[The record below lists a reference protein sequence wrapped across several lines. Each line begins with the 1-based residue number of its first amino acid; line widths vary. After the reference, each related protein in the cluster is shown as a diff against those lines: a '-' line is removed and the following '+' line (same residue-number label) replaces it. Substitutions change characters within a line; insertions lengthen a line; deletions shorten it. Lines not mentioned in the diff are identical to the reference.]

1 MRRIKALLAL
11 SLVLI
16 LGVSGLSPSPA
27 AAAGSDEDISVIID
41 RLQDYYLAQG
51 DEIIIANGIYLARTS
66 EALDYVESQEPDGSW
81 GDVDYADRT
90 SSANGATWSAYLAL
104 YRMVAM
110 AHAYR
115 DPAAPGFED
124 PALIEALDRA
134 LLYWDEANPG
144 NANWWET
151 EIGESIAMGRVS
163 ILLRDELSE
172 PALQVALEHN
182 TGKLD
187 PVGANGAW
195 RTSNYIF
202 EGLATGDLDRV
213 TDGFAT
219 IVETIAVDPS
229 GDVNE
234 AVQPDGSFWAH
245 GAQLYSEGY
254 GMVLFTYAA
263 LWADAARGTGLAFTR
278 DQLDSIAFYIVN
290 GTRWMIRGEIGML
303 YLNYR
308 PPKTI
313 QGVTSHASE
322 FIEPLQWM
330 VRTDPLY
337 ATSYSALLEGILGE
351 SRTNGASGNKYFW
364 RSEFSSHIRDEY
376 GIFTR
381 LNSSRTF
388 GAELRTAYR
397 EELGN
402 PVYWN
407 AMGSTAIQV
416 TNREYLDLEPTFD
429 WFHYPGVTAPDEKRT
444 ERGVENRGRNGDG
457 ASFTGGVSNGE
468 YGASVLTLDTAKTG
482 ARKSY
487 FTFDEQMIALGT
499 DITSDSAAAVHTT
512 INQVAAKDNASV
524 GGESVASGVDS
535 ESVGDARWAY
545 NDEVGY
551 VFAEGQDVRVS
562 HRTQTGNWIDEDPV
576 KRDAFMLHI
585 DHGAAPTAGAYEYTV
600 LPASEPAEV
609 EAYAESPAVRTLSN
623 DSDVQ
628 AVRHDELAL
637 TMATFYR
644 AGSLDLGGGR
654 TLTVDEPALVLLDE
668 SGDRPVVSVANP
680 DRPGLSVSVSLDGSA
695 AEWAGV
701 FVLGSGA
708 SLGKTVTAPLA
719 EDAPR
724 EVPRHSASTTA
735 DGSSVQAL
743 GDDDLDTVWRAGE
756 AAPAWV
762 ATRLDRGSWVT
773 KVSIDWAEAFATDF
787 LVQTST
793 DGEKWT
799 DHARVSDAEGGTT
812 EVEITPT
819 PAEHVRVV
827 MLDGEQEDL
836 GIRELRVSASVN
848 LALDADT
855 RASGYAGYN
864 LVHLM
869 TDGDRETRWRANNSD
884 TAWAQV
890 DLGSTQPVS
899 TVRLRWEAAFAKA
912 YRIQL
917 SEDGVSWRD
926 VYTTP
931 SGGSDGGTDIIQL
944 GDESARFVRMQT
956 VTRALNYGPSLWEFE
971 VFADS
976 TVVDAPVIAAAQDNL
991 ALGKPTTADSVH
1003 NNNATIVAS
1012 KATDGSE
1019 STKWSSA
1026 RAREEHWLQV
1036 DLERVQPI
1044 SRAVVKWEAGTSDE
1058 YRIEGSV
1065 DGETWTPIVEVD
1077 ERQSSLTHV
1086 HDFAFTEVRYVR
1098 LAGMPATQYGL
1109 NIWEFELYGYT
1120 LDCEGVV
1127 EAGRDSTAVVAATL
1141 TPADAETSFS
1151 AVSMDESVVT
1161 TVGDARM
1168 DSDGRVEVDLATHEP
1183 GVTQVLLH
1191 HSRGDDV
1198 ASCRVVVSA
1207 DTARIDDLV
1216 ERANA
1221 LDSTLYT
1228 SDSWRPVLPALEAA
1242 KVARDTPGAAQEVI
1256 DDAAATLAAAL
1267 DGLEERVDEPDA
1279 AAPSVP
1285 RDVSASATA
1294 GTVHVEWSAPEDDGG
1309 ATVTFYEVTVG
1320 DRVVEVE
1327 GGALSAD
1334 VAGMDPGTYAVS
1346 VRARNSAGWSDPSA
1360 EVMVDVSDDGQSAPT
1375 ITVEGLLRVGGAI
1388 VVTGS
1393 GFEPDTEYL
1402 LELRSTPQRLGTVTT
1417 DGEGRFALA
1426 TTIADDVPPGE
1437 HTIVAILDG
1446 EDIASARIQIA
1457 AAQPGD
1463 GDGSGPGSGDGTDD
1477 GTGGDGGWLPSTGGD
1492 AAWVPWA
1499 VGGAVLLLLA
1509 GTAAMLIRRRRTTD

>member
-16 LGVSGLSPSPA
+16 LGVSGLSASPA
-27 AAAGSDEDISVIID
+27 VAAGSDEDISVIID

-81 GDVDYADRT
+81 DDVDYADRT
-90 SSANGATWSAYLAL
+90 SSANGATWSAYIAL

-115 DPAAPGFED
+115 DPTAPGFED
-124 PALIEALDRA
+124 PALVEALDRA
-134 LLYWDEANPG
+134 LLYWDEADPG

-163 ILLRDELSE
+163 ILLRDELSDA
-172 PALQVALEHN
+172 ALQVSLEHN

-213 TDGFAT
+213 TDGFST

-229 GDVNE
+229 GEVNE

-337 ATSYSALLEGILGE
+337 ATSYEAMLDGILGE
-351 SRTNGASGNKYFW
+351 TRTNGASGNKYFW

-397 EELGN
+397 DELGN

-416 TNREYLDLEPTFD
+416 NNREYLDLGPTFD
-429 WFHYPGVTAPDEKRT
+429 WVHYPGVTAPDEKRT
-444 ERGVENRGRNGDG
+444 ERGVANRGRNGDG

-468 YGASVLTLDTAKTG
+468 YGASVLTLDTARTE

-487 FTFDEQMIALGT
+487 FAFDDQVVALGT
-499 DITSDSAAAVHTT
+499 DISSDSDAAVHTT
-512 INQVAAKDNASV
+512 INQVVAKDNASV
-524 GGESVASGVDS
+524 GGESVAPGTAFD
-535 ESVGDARWAY
+535 SVGDARWAY

-562 HRTQTGNWIDEDPV
+562 NRTQTGSWIDEDPV
-576 KRDAFMLHI
+576 DRDAFMLHI
-585 DHGAAPTAGAYEYTV
+585 DHGEKPTSGSYEYTV
-600 LPASEPAEV
+600 LPAAEPEQV
-609 EAYAESPAVRTLSN
+609 EAYVAAPGVRTLSN

-628 AVRHDELAL
+628 AVRHDDLAL
-637 TMATFYR
+637 TMATFYG
-644 AGSLDLGGGR
+644 AGSVDLGGGR
-654 TLTVDEPALVLLDE
+654 ALTVDEPALVLVDE
-668 SGDRPVVSVANP
+668 SGARPVVSVANP
-680 DRPGLSVSVSLDGSA
+680 DRPGLSVSVSLEGAGDDWS
-695 AEWAGV
+695 GV
-701 FVLGSGA
+701 FGLGSGA
-708 SLGKTVTAPLA
+708 NVGKTVTAPLV
-719 EDAPR
+719 EDAPA
-724 EVPRHSASTTA
+724 EASDHSASTTA

-743 GDDDLDTVWRAGE
+743 GDGDRDTVWSAG
-756 AAPAWV
+756 APAPAWV
-762 ATRLDRGSWVT
+762 ATRLERGSWVT
-773 KVSIDWAEAFATDF
+773 KVTIDWADAFATDF
-787 LVQTST
+787 LVQTSN
-793 DGEKWT
+793 DGEEWT
-799 DHARVSDAEGGTT
+799 DHARVSDAEGGTS

-827 MLDGEQEDL
+827 MLDGEQEDVAV
-836 GIRELRVSASVN
+836 RELRVDSGVN
-848 LALDADT
+848 LAIDAET

-869 TDGDRETRWRANNSD
+869 NDGDGETRWRGNNSD
-884 TAWAQV
+884 SAWAQV
-890 DLGSTQPVS
+890 DLGSSQPVS
-899 TVRLRWEAAFAKA
+899 TVRLHWEAAFAKA

-917 SEDGVSWRD
+917 SDDGASWRD
-926 VYTTP
+926 AYTTP
-931 SGGSDGGTDIIQL
+931 SGGSDGGTDVIDL

-956 VTRALNYGPSLWEFE
+956 DMRALNYGPSLWEFE

-976 TVVDAPVIAAAQDNL
+976 SVADAPVIAAEQDNL

-1003 NNNATIVAS
+1003 NDNATIVAS

-1026 RAREEHWLQV
+1026 RAREEHWIQV

-1044 SRAVVKWEAGTSDE
+1044 SRAIVRWEAGTSNE

-1065 DGETWTPIVEVD
+1065 DGETWSPIVEVD
-1077 ERQSSLTHV
+1077 ETQSSLTHV

-1098 LAGMPATQYGL
+1098 LTGMPATQYGL
-1109 NIWEFELYGYT
+1109 NIWELELYGYT
-1120 LDCEGVV
+1120 LDCEGAV
-1127 EAGRDSTAVVAATL
+1127 EAGRDGSATVAATL
-1141 TPADAETSFS
+1141 APADAETSFS
-1151 AVSMDESVVT
+1151 VASMDESVVT
-1161 TVGDARM
+1161 IAGEARVDA
-1168 DSDGRVEVDLATHEP
+1168 DGRVEADLDTHEP
-1183 GVTQVLLH
+1183 GATQVLLH
-1191 HSRGDDV
+1191 HSRGDEV
-1198 ASCRVVVSA
+1198 ASCDVVVSA
-1207 DTARIDDLV
+1207 DTARIDELV
-1216 ERANA
+1216 ERANG

-1242 KVARDTPGAAQEVI
+1242 KIVLATPGAAQQSV
-1256 DDAAATLAAAL
+1256 DDAAERLAAAL
-1267 DGLEERVDEPDA
+1267 DGLAKRDDEPGA
-1279 AAPSVP
+1279 EAPSAP
-1285 RDVSASATA
+1285 RDVTASATA
-1294 GTVHVEWSAPEDDGG
+1294 GAVHVEWSAPEDDGG
-1309 ATVTFYEVTVG
+1309 ATVTAYEVTAG
-1320 DRVVEVE
+1320 DRVVEVD
-1327 GGALSAD
+1327 GGVLSAD
-1334 VAGMDPGTYAVS
+1334 AAGFEPGTYAVS
-1346 VRARNSAGWSDPSA
+1346 VRARNAAGWSDPSE
-1360 EVMVDVSDDGQSAPT
+1360 EVTVDVSEDGQVAPT
-1375 ITVEGLLRVGGAI
+1375 ITVKGSLRVGGAI
-1388 VVTGS
+1388 VVTGA
-1393 GFEPDTEYL
+1393 GFEPDTEYT
-1402 LELRSTPQRLGTVTT
+1402 LELRSTPQRLGAVAT
-1417 DGEGRFALA
+1417 DGEGRFALS
-1426 TTIADDVPPGE
+1426 TTIADGAEPGE

-1463 GDGSGPGSGDGTDD
+1463 GSGDGD
-1477 GTGGDGGWLPSTGGD
+1477 GGDAGGDGWLPSTGGD
-1492 AAWVPWA
+1492 TAWVPWA

-1509 GTAAMLIRRRRTTD
+1509 GTAAMLIRRRRATD